1 MADPGAPVKLERPR
15 GSRPGR
21 TTSVTD
27 EAIEQIRQIIISGEW
42 GPGSR
47 LPRESELAARLGI
60 SRNSLREAVRALS
73 LLRVLE
79 VRQGD
84 GTYVS
89 SLHPDL
95 LLESTRFVAHL
106 LGGKTLVELFEV
118 RRILEPAATALAAV
132 RMDDAGLITLQREL
146 DRMTAASSPEALVE
160 SDATFHAVIAEA
172 AGNSVLSSLLESLST
187 RTLRARIWR
196 GRLQAGALDATRAEH
211 ARILEAIAARDPE
224 LARTLA
230 AAHVANSEHW
240 LRADLARL
248 EAERLAGEEGF
259 EPSIS

>member
-1 MADPGAPVKLERPR
+1 MATIDPDPPIKHDRPR

-21 TTSVTD
+21 TSSVTD
-27 EAIEQIRQIIISGEW
+27 DAIEQIRQIIISGEW

-73 LLRVLE
+73 LVRVLE

-84 GTYVS
+84 GTYVT
-89 SLHPDL
+89 SLEPDL

-106 LGGKTLVELFEV
+106 LGDKTVVELFEV
-118 RRILEPAATALAAV
+118 RRILEPAAAALASV
-132 RMDDAGLITLQREL
+132 RIDEDGLIALRREL
-146 DRMTAASSPEALVE
+146 DRMTAATSAEELVE
-160 SDATFHAVIAEA
+160 PDAAFHAVIAEA
-172 AGNSVLSSLLESLST
+172 AGNSVLSSLLEGLST
-187 RTLRARIWR
+187 RTMRARIWR
-196 GRLQAGALDATRAEH
+196 GRLEAGALDATRAEH
-211 ARILEAIAARDPE
+211 ARIHEAIAARDPE
-224 LARTLA
+224 LARTVA

-248 EAERLAGEEGF
+248 EAGAPDGR
-259 EPSIS
+259 PSRPRR